1 MWPVRRSALMVIT
14 RTIRMVARPTATM
27 DRVGSRTGSLSALAP
42 GTAGDIHITD
52 APTVAALTA
61 DLRDVVLIDV
71 DVVLIDVD
79 VALME
84 MVRRFGAASQGA
96 VRAEGPA
103 VGSMEDPAAAANKLH
118 RV

>member
-1 MWPVRRSALMVIT
+1 MWLARRSALMVIT

-27 DRVGSRTGSLSALAP
+27 DRVGSRTGSLSALVP
-42 GTAGDIHITD
+42 GTAGHIHITR
-52 APTVAALTA
+52 APTVATLTA

-71 DVVLIDVD
+71 DV
-79 VALME
+79 ALMD

-96 VRAEGPA
+96 APSEASA

-118 RV
+118 RVI